1 MAGDWERTQ
10 PVSCMVHALMAMPSP
25 LPTDLAEII
34 AGRFKLLGDPMRL
47 RIIDRLRTGEAGVG
61 QLASELGTSQ
71 QNVSKH
77 LQVLHSAGILDRRRE
92 GNSVIYW
99 LADDAMVEMCD
110 RVCGSM
116 AQQLVEVRDRLE
128 ALQGG

>member
-1 MAGDWERTQ
+1 MFHV
-10 PVSCMVHALMAMPSP
+10 PMAMPSP

-47 RIIDRLRTGEAGVG
+47 RIIDRLRTGEVGVS
-61 QLASELGTSQ
+61 QLASELGSSQ

-77 LQVLHSAGILDRRRE
+77 LQILHSAGILDRRRE

-128 ALQGG
+128 ALQGR